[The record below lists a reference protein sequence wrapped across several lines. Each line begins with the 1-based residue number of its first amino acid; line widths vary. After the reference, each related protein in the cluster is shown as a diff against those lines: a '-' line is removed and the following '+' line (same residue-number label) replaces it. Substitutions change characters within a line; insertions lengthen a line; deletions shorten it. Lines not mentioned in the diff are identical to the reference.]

1 MRRFL
6 IANTAWEATFAGMR
20 TFVVL
25 YIIDG
30 LDQPL
35 YVSSV
40 VLAVVAAGYVVAAVV
55 ARACSA
61 TAFGLGN
68 VILGASWSST
78 GSGSCRRVRPDT
90 GTGGTTG

>member
-6 IANTAWEATFAGMR
+6 IANTAWEATFAGMW

-30 LDQPL
+30 LGQPL
-35 YVSSV
+35 YVSST
-40 VLAVVAAGYVVAAVV
+40 VLGVVAAGYVLAALVAG
-55 ARACSA
+55 R
-61 TAFGLGN
+61 FGDEFGIGQRHPRRFGRLRH
-68 VILGASWSST
+68 
-78 GSGSCRRVRPDT
+78 SGSSWRASRRR